1 VTGTLE
7 SSIAALLTRI
17 VGCFRRQ
24 RVPYAL
30 IGAWALTAWGRTRA
44 TADVDFLVLIDAG
57 NLSRLG
63 DRLVRAGMT
72 LDETWM
78 KWNPLLRGSQIRFQ
92 FEGAAIDLL
101 RPRDAHDYEL
111 FKRRRKRRMDGRYY
125 WLVSPEDFI
134 LQKLKVGRPRDFE
147 DALSVLDRCGEKLNR
162 RYLKRWANRLGV
174 AAELR
179 YILSL

>member
-1 VTGTLE
+1 VTDTLE
-7 SSIAALLTRI
+7 SNIAALLERI
-17 VGCFRRQ
+17 VDRFRRN
-24 RVPYAL
+24 RVSYAL

-44 TADVDFLVLIDAG
+44 TADVDFLVLIDAA

-63 DRLVRAGMT
+63 DRLYRAGMT

-78 KWNPLLRGSQIRFQ
+78 KWNPLLRGYQMRFQ
-92 FEGAAIDLL
+92 FEGATIDLL
-101 RPRDAHDYEL
+101 RARDLHDRQI
-111 FKRRRKRRMDGRYY
+111 FKRRRKQRMDGRYY

-147 DALSVLDRCGEKLNR
+147 DALSVLERCGEKLDR
-162 RYLKRWANRLGV
+162 RYLKRWADRLGV

>member
-1 VTGTLE
+1 MTDTLE
-7 SSIAALLTRI
+7 SNIAALLVRI
-17 VGCFRRQ
+17 VGCFRRH

-57 NLSRLG
+57 YLSRLG

-72 LDETWM
+72 LDETWI
-78 KWNPLLRGSQIRFQ
+78 KWNPLLRGSQMRFQ

-101 RPRDAHDYEL
+101 RARDAHDQQI
-111 FKRRRKRRMDGRYY
+111 FKRRKKQRMDGRYY

-147 DALSVLDRCGEKLNR
+147 DALSVLDRVGEKLDR
-162 RYLKRWANRLGV
+162 RYLKRWADRLGV

-179 YILSL
+179 YIVSL

>member
-1 VTGTLE
+1 MTDTLG
-7 SSIAALLTRI
+7 SSVAALLERI
-17 VGCFRRQ
+17 VGCFRRE

-57 NLSRLG
+57 KLSRLG
-63 DRLVRAGMT
+63 DQLVRAGMT

-78 KWNPLLRGSQIRFQ
+78 KWNPLLRGSQMRFQ
-92 FEGAAIDLL
+92 FEGASVDLL
-101 RPRDAHDYEL
+101 RPRDAHDHEI
-111 FKRRRKRRMDGRYY
+111 FKRRRKQRMDGHYY

-147 DALSVLDRCGEKLNR
+147 DALSVLERCAKNLNR
-162 RYLKRWANRLGV
+162 RYLKRWARHLGV